1 MFRRHLLP
9 CQYPIPEPNSRL
21 QPWTKHMPNP
31 NPKSNSDP
39 NPKLIIN
46 LYPYFIPYHNPE
58 HEGGKEVKFI
68 SLILN
73 KYEIMAIAVHV

>member
-1 MFRRHLLP
+1 
-9 CQYPIPEPNSRL
+9 
-21 QPWTKHMPNP
+21 MPNP

-46 LYPYFIPYHNPE
+46 LYPNFIPYHNPE